1 MIRYNTP
8 KLKFLCKNILMI
20 PNTIGTFWYMFGW
33 VVCFFT
39 YSAVLPRY
47 RHGKRAKRKDYL
59 IYSSR

>member
-39 YSAVLPRY
+39 YSAVLPRNATVSE
-47 RHGKRAKRKDYL
+47 RNA
-59 IYSSR
+59 S